1 MKIKSIILNVLFII
15 ILICLIYFFIY
26 LNNSNFENFAD
37 DTTLLRQTENQGQDI
52 ITTEV
57 ETTNNGTVSTSYI
70 PPRQEIINDGS
81 SFNTP
86 LINPDYANIL
96 ISVQKNKVGD
106 SFIPVYPDG
115 YYWINIRNVGT
126 QYVYC
131 IMDDNYFGG
140 GWMLA
145 MRSVYNSKNFSYD
158 SDYFKKNNQLNSTS
172 TDIKNTFKKEWIDDP
187 IQLEKQLSISSIG
200 DLIYNNNLDPAKY
213 DAKFETFNNALAN
226 EWMAIFYIK
235 NPNDPKKNII
245 GGDLLEPKNK
255 RGWVWRE
262 KNVTIKEYVNGKN
275 NYKSVPPLELFKYL
289 DNTNNSRK
297 LNDTTNKDLEYKYTT
312 NYVHYL
318 GGKLINT
325 KRPNTEN
332 QIFSSENYEGNS
344 FYGMN
349 YTNNINKKTNV
360 RWGMTFNDKKDETD
374 DVVSGIG
381 TSYSR
386 DVKEKGFSAGN
397 FEIKGTDVKGNKI
410 EESQFL
416 DRPINEILKNSSY
429 AVEWYVREKKSN

>member
-1 MKIKSIILNVLFII
+1 
-15 ILICLIYFFIY
+15 

-106 SFIPVYPDG
+106 SFIPEYPDG